1 MQKFKFSLLVF
12 FILTSSILPQNK
24 LLTIDDV
31 VLGGQ
36 RLIPKNLRQL
46 SWQPGSN
53 RYTWVEGSAILS
65 SDLKSAGID
74 TALTLKKLNDQLKNK
89 SQNNIG
95 VIPSFTWIAKGQIG
109 FWNSSIF
116 NIYDLEKSDVTK
128 IIILPKESD
137 NKVIS
142 PKFNYAAF
150 TKLNNLFIM
159 KDGNEIPVTN
169 DADSNIVNGQSVHR
183 NEFGIDGGI
192 FWSPNE
198 NYVAFYRMDESMVT
212 DYPLV
217 EIQPTPAKLKNIKYP
232 MAGQMSHHV
241 TVGIYDLKN
250 NKTVWL
256 NTGEPKEQ
264 YLTNISWSPD
274 EKYIFIAHLNR
285 DQNHMELKRYDVF
298 SGNYIS
304 TLFEEKHEKY
314 VEPENPMIF
323 LPNSNDLYLWFSERD
338 GWKHLYLYSLKNGFI
353 KQLTKGTWDV
363 TRFEGFD
370 KEGKN
375 IFISCTKD
383 SPIERHAYKI
393 NIEKNSVTKL
403 TDGAGVHSIV
413 INQETGYYLDSYTN
427 SETPR
432 IINLK
437 DNKGKLLRNVLKAD
451 NSLKDY
457 AIGDTRIFSIK
468 SDEGIELYCRMI
480 LPYDFDESRKYP
492 VVFYV
497 YGGPHAQEVLNVFGV
512 NRYYLWSHFMAQK
525 GFIVFTLDN
534 RGSANRGLEF
544 EQATFRK
551 LGTVEVKDQL
561 TGLQY
566 LKSLPFIDQ
575 NRVGVFGWSYG
586 GFMATSLLTRTDGAF
601 KVGVGGGAV
610 IDWKYY
616 EVMYTERYM
625 DTPQTNPEGY
635 EEANLLNHAK
645 NLNGKLLLVHGTS
658 DPTVVWQNTLAFAK
672 KCTELNK
679 DLDYYPFIGHG
690 HGVGGRD
697 AVNLYTKISQY
708 FLDNL

>member
-95 VIPSFTWIAKGQIG
+95 AIPSFTWIAKGQIG

-274 EKYIFIAHLNR
+274 EKCIFIAHLNR

-298 SGNYIS
+298 NGNYIS

-323 LPNSNDLYLWFSERD
+323 LPNSNDFYLWFSERD

-635 EEANLLNHAK
+635 EEANLLNHAI

-658 DPTVVWQNTLAFAK
+658 DPTVVWQNTLAFTK

>member
-12 FILTSSILPQNK
+12 FLLTSSILPQNK

-31 VLGGQ
+31 VLGAQ
-36 RLIPKNLRQL
+36 RLMPKNLRQL

-53 RYTWVEGSAILS
+53 RYSWVEGSALLS
-65 SDLKSAGID
+65 SDVKSAVID
-74 TALTLKKLNDQLKNK
+74 TTITLKKLNEQLKNK
-89 SQNNIG
+89 SQSNLG
-95 VIPSFTWIAKGQIG
+95 GIPSFSWISKNQIG
-109 FWNSSIF
+109 FWNSSTF
-116 NIYDLEKSDVTK
+116 NIYDIEKSDVAKT
-128 IIILPKESD
+128 INLPKDSD
-137 NKVIS
+137 NRVLS
-142 PKFNYAAF
+142 PKYSYAAF

-159 KDGNEIPVTN
+159 KDGTEIQITN
-169 DADSNIVNGQSVHR
+169 DTDSNIVNGQSVHR

-192 FWSPNE
+192 FWSPSE
-198 NYVAFYRMDESMVT
+198 NYVAFYRMDQSMVT

-217 EIQPTPAKLKNIKYP
+217 EIQYTPAKLKNIKYP
-232 MAGQMSHHV
+232 MAGQKSHHV
-241 TVGIYDLKN
+241 SVGIYDLKN
-250 NKTVWL
+250 NTIVWL
-256 NTGEPKEQ
+256 KTGEPLEQ

-274 EKYIFIAHLNR
+274 EKNIFIAHLNR
-285 DQNHMELKRYDVF
+285 DQNHLELKKYDVI

-304 TLFEEKHEKY
+304 SLFEEKHEKY
-314 VEPENPMIF
+314 IEPEDPMIF
-323 LPNSNDLYLWFSERD
+323 LPNSSDLYLWFSERD
-338 GWKHLYLYSLKNGFI
+338 GWKHLYLYSVKKGLI
-353 KQLTKGTWDV
+353 KQLTKGAWDI

-375 IFISCTKD
+375 IFITSTKE
-383 SPIERHAYKI
+383 SPIERHSYKV
-393 NIEKNSVTKL
+393 NIEKGEITKL
-403 TDGAGVHSIV
+403 TDGTGVHSIV
-413 INQETGYYLDSYTN
+413 INKETGYYLDSYSN

-432 IINLK
+432 VINLK
-437 DNKGKLLRNVLKAD
+437 NNKGKLLRNVLQAE

-457 AIGDTRIFSIK
+457 AIGETKIFSIK
-468 SDEGIELYCRMI
+468 DNDGIEFFCRMI
-480 LPYDFDESRKYP
+480 LPYDFDASKKYP

-497 YGGPHAQEVLNVFGV
+497 YGGPHTQEVLNVFGV
-512 NRYYLWSHFMAQK
+512 NRYYLWSHLMAQK

-566 LKSLPFIDQ
+566 LKTLPYIDQ

-586 GFMATSLLTRTDGAF
+586 GFMTTSLLTRTDGAF

-625 DTPQTNPEGY
+625 DTPESNPAGY

-658 DPTVVWQNTLAFAK
+658 DPTVVWQNTLAFVK
-672 KCTELNK
+672 KCSELNK
-679 DLDYYPFIGHG
+679 DLDYYPYIGHG
-690 HGVGGRD
+690 HGVGGKD
-697 AVNLYTKISQY
+697 AVNLYTKISHY

>member
-1 MQKFKFSLLVF
+1 
-12 FILTSSILPQNK
+12 
-24 LLTIDDV
+24 
-31 VLGGQ
+31 VLF
-36 RLIPKNLRQL
+36 R
-46 SWQPGSN
+46 S
-53 RYTWVEGSAILS
+53 
-65 SDLKSAGID
+65 
-74 TALTLKKLNDQLKNK
+74 
-89 SQNNIG
+89 
-95 VIPSFTWIAKGQIG
+95 
-109 FWNSSIF
+109 
-116 NIYDLEKSDVTK
+116 
-128 IIILPKESD
+128 
-137 NKVIS
+137 
-142 PKFNYAAF
+142 
-150 TKLNNLFIM
+150 
-159 KDGNEIPVTN
+159 DGNEIPVTN

-274 EKYIFIAHLNR
+274 EKCIFIAHLNR

-298 SGNYIS
+298 NGNYIS

-323 LPNSNDLYLWFSERD
+323 LPNSNDFYLWFSERD

-635 EEANLLNHAK
+635 EEANLLNHAI

-658 DPTVVWQNTLAFAK
+658 DPTVVWQNTLAFTK

>member
-1 MQKFKFSLLVF
+1 MQKFKYSLLVF
-12 FILTSSILPQNK
+12 LFITYSILPQNK

-46 SWQPGSN
+46 SWQPSSN
-53 RYTWVEGSAILS
+53 SYSWIEGTAILTS
-65 SDLKSAGID
+65 NVKSLKID
-74 TALTLKKLNDQLKNK
+74 TVATLVKINNQLKNI
-89 SQNNIG
+89 SQNNLQG
-95 VIPSFTWIAKGQIG
+95 IPSFTWIAKDQIG
-109 FWNSSIF
+109 FWNSNSF
-116 NIYDLEKSDVTK
+116 NFFDLKKLT
-128 IIILPKESD
+128 ITNTYNLPQESS
-137 NKVIS
+137 NRVLS
-142 PKFNYAAF
+142 PKYNYAAY
-150 TKLNNLFIM
+150 TKLNNLFLL
-159 KDGNEIPVTN
+159 KDGSEIPLTN
-169 DADSNIVNGQSVHR
+169 DTDTNIVNGQSVHR

-198 NYVAFYRMDESMVT
+198 NYIAFYRMDESMVT

-217 EIQPTPAKLKNIKYP
+217 EIQHTPAKLKNIKYP
-232 MAGQMSHHV
+232 MAGQKSHHV

-256 NTGEPKEQ
+256 KTGEPQEQ

-274 EKYIFIAHLNR
+274 EKNIFIAHLNR
-285 DQNHMELKRYDVF
+285 DQNHMELKKYDVI
-298 SGNYIS
+298 SGNYLS
-304 TLFEEKHEKY
+304 TLFEEKNEKY
-314 VEPENPMIF
+314 VEPEDPMIF
-323 LPNSNDLYLWFSERD
+323 LPNSNDMFLWFSERD
-338 GWKHLYLYSLKNGFI
+338 GWKHLYLYSIKDGLV
-353 KQLTKGTWDV
+353 KQLTKGNWDI

-375 IFISCTKD
+375 IFITCTKD
-383 SPIERHAYKI
+383 SPIERHSYKL
-393 NIEKNSVTKL
+393 NLNKGVLTKL
-403 TDGAGVHSIV
+403 TEEKGVHTIV
-413 INQETGYYLDSYTN
+413 INKESGYYIDSYTN

-437 DNKGKLLRNVLKAD
+437 DDKGKLVRKVLQAD

-457 AIGDTRIFSIK
+457 AIGETRIFSIK
-468 SDEGIELYCRMI
+468 NDEGVELYCRMI
-480 LPYDFDESRKYP
+480 LLYDFDESKKYP

-512 NRYYLWSHFMAQK
+512 NRYYLWSHLMAQK

-561 TGLQY
+561 SGLEY
-566 LKSLPFIDQ
+566 LKTLTYIDKE
-575 NRVGVFGWSYG
+575 RVGVFGWSYG
-586 GFMATSLLTRTDGAF
+586 GFMTTSLLTRTNGAF

-625 DTPQTNPEGY
+625 DTPQSNPEGY

-672 KCTELNK
+672 KCSELNK
-679 DLDYYPFIGHG
+679 NLDYYPYIGHG
-690 HGVGGRD
+690 HGVGGKD
-697 AVNLYTKISQY
+697 AVNLYTKITEY
-708 FLDNL
+708 FLDHL

>member
-95 VIPSFTWIAKGQIG
+95 AIPSFTWIAKSQIG

-137 NKVIS
+137 NKVVS